1 MPKMT
6 NGYNN
11 QILSA
16 NASNIESALF
26 GIGSTNLVNPKA
38 PVVAKIACMKD
49 KKFFNLPER
58 FIPEPLVIEKYQRPI
73 GPFS

>member
-11 QILSA
+11 GVLSE

-26 GIGSTNLVNPKA
+26 GIGSTNLVNPKS
-38 PVVAKIACMKD
+38 PVVAKVKCMKSR
-49 KKFFNLPER
+49 KFFNLPER